1 MERKKGANRGLM
13 ALALFG
19 VVILAGCGKQQVE
32 ASKAPAKAKA
42 PGEIKANPALLKQL
56 RVGEA
61 PWSEVAGSLHVS
73 GRVEANATHMARVGS
88 PVKGRI
94 TDLPVMEGQ
103 HVKRG
108 EMVAA
113 VYSTDLSDA
122 QFAFLKAV
130 SQRHLAQRAA
140 ERAKQLLAAD
150 VIGSAE
156 MQRREAE
163 EVQAADEVSALQQQ
177 LASLGMSEAAIREL
191 ASTRKLNS
199 KYQIMATISGTVL
212 ERFVTVGQI
221 VQPAE
226 VAFTIADLSSVWLV
240 ADVPEQNTSD
250 LAVGKAVDAVIPAYP
265 GEVISGRLSFVSAT
279 VNPETRTVRV
289 RMDVP
294 NPDGKY
300 KPAMLTNIVVKD
312 RAQREKV
319 IPSTAIVREGNR
331 DFVFVQTAPDT
342 FRLRTV
348 DLGEEAGDGRVLHE
362 GVARNEKIVLDGA
375 FHLNN
380 ERKRLAMEG
389 GV

>member
-1 MERKKGANRGLM
+1 MGRTKGARLGLGFV
-13 ALALFG
+13 ALCGA
-19 VVILAGCGKQQVE
+19 VIFTGCGKQQVE
-32 ASKAPAKAKA
+32 ASKTPAKAKA

-56 RVGEA
+56 RVGAA
-61 PWSEVAGSLHVS
+61 PWSEVAGSLHVA

-94 TDLPVMEGQ
+94 TELPVIEGQ
-103 HVKRG
+103 HVRRG
-108 EMVAA
+108 EMLAT

-130 SQRHLAQRAA
+130 SQRQLAERAA
-140 ERAKQLLAAD
+140 ERGKQLLAAD

-156 MQRREAE
+156 MQRRQAE
-163 EVQAADEVSALQQQ
+163 EIQAADEVSALQQQ
-177 LASLGMSEAAIREL
+177 LEALGMSEAAIREL

-199 KYQIMATISGTVL
+199 KYQIMATITGTVL

-226 VAFTIADLSSVWLV
+226 IAFTVADLSNVWLV

-265 GEVISGRLSFVSAT
+265 NEMISGRLSFVSAT

-289 RMDVP
+289 RMDLP
-294 NPDGKY
+294 NPEGKY
-300 KPAMLTNIVVKD
+300 KPAMLANMVVKD

-319 IPSTAIVREGNR
+319 IPATAIVREGNQ
-331 DFVFVQTAPDT
+331 DFVFVQSSSDT
-342 FRLRTV
+342 FKLRTV

-362 GVARNEKIVLDGA
+362 GLAQNENIVLDGA

-389 GV
+389 GA